1 MSKRNKKKNK
11 RTPEQMA
18 VIYENQRLAM
28 ERNKVIQEADE
39 LENGQ
44 KRKVV
49 KFGEWLIKCN
59 ESHNPI
65 NPNVYARRKGI
76 GQTPGPVNPKM
87 KTYMELFGKNSGL
100 ELIDVKGAFHLFA
113 NEFGL
118 VILSDNHK
126 KLNTSREF
134 LKKRGVEYGSVAS
147 LEWIVA
153 NPEIRNS
160 GWGSNMLDAMTSTA
174 DELEVDIVLHCSNGS
189 DFEYTINKEH
199 NYEKFFGAD
208 TGSMDNG
215 RLMSFYEKHGFHL
228 NPFHASQYV
237 RIKDDPSQ
245 AEETKTAEELMIRP
259 STTGT
264 TKDLTFPTIF
274 SGKVQGENVKFSW
287 KNTSKNFKKLAMVA

>member
-1 MSKRNKKKNK
+1 
-11 RTPEQMA
+11 
-18 VIYENQRLAM
+18 
-28 ERNKVIQEADE
+28 
-39 LENGQ
+39 
-44 KRKVV
+44 
-49 KFGEWLIKCN
+49 
-59 ESHNPI
+59 PI
-65 NPNVYARRKGI
+65 NPNVYARRKGK

-87 KTYMELFGKNSGL
+87 KTYMELFGEKSGL